1 MKRILALLIAVLVI
15 FPSQAFATET
25 TDFEEF
31 IRSGEFGI
39 DVTGEERDEDT
50 RYEGEHELTS
60 DSNIN
65 IKFKDAMIT
74 DILSVMAKHIK
85 KNIFFIEEPIITS
98 FEMFDI
104 APMTALEA
112 LLSREGLSY
121 IERDGILIV
130 GEPSRLEDTFFDRLS
145 LYEVKLNY
153 ISASDFNEYLDTLG
167 VTIDRIVIERNQKSM
182 YVRGL
187 PQDLTLL
194 RDIKEAL
201 DKSANVT
208 STISMERIDLEYISP
223 AYLTEL
229 LSGLDFEIDVLQPER
244 GRNVVWLRGT
254 VAEIEE
260 IKEFIG
266 FVDDPANMEE
276 SLPLQRLD
284 LLYINTDILLDIVE
298 QANLELDIFTVGHN
312 QQAVWVQ
319 GPQSQLEQ
327 LENIVNQIDVLDNR
341 YVTKEFDV
349 FAYQLDN
356 VVPRDVMERIEE
368 WEFEDLKIIG
378 YNFTEFGNDILVLT
392 PPAQKTAVIQAL
404 NALDGNRRT
413 VKIPVMSSEG
423 THPED
428 VLEEWRSLL
437 GDLLHERG
445 IREHTFTIMPYDL
458 LGGMGKIDEETGI
471 RVTKK
476 TMYAET
482 TPDRVQLIMDM
493 LDHLNAADS
502 LSANKPPEPS
512 DEDGGSDGNGGN
524 GSDRDDDSVSE
535 TRHDT
540 TVTVSDIETV
550 SIDGL
555 SPSEGNQFVKFHL
568 RVRNNTRSAMNT
580 SRGNVTVIDN
590 NGHAYQ
596 YDMEA
601 TTEYGGA
608 FEEKRITNGFSS
620 NGNIVFEIPDN
631 RTIERIHYRRA
642 GNTIEVLVP

>member
-1 MKRILALLIAVLVI
+1 M
-15 FPSQAFATET
+15 
-25 TDFEEF
+25 
-31 IRSGEFGI
+31 
-39 DVTGEERDEDT
+39 
-50 RYEGEHELTS
+50 
-60 DSNIN
+60 
-65 IKFKDAMIT
+65 
-74 DILSVMAKHIK
+74 
-85 KNIFFIEEPIITS
+85 
-98 FEMFDI
+98 
-104 APMTALEA
+104 
-112 LLSREGLSY
+112 
-121 IERDGILIV
+121 
-130 GEPSRLEDTFFDRLS
+130 
-145 LYEVKLNY
+145 
-153 ISASDFNEYLDTLG
+153 
-167 VTIDRIVIERNQKSM
+167 
-182 YVRGL
+182 
-187 PQDLTLL
+187 
-194 RDIKEAL
+194 
-201 DKSANVT
+201 
-208 STISMERIDLEYISP
+208 
-223 AYLTEL
+223 
-229 LSGLDFEIDVLQPER
+229 
-244 GRNVVWLRGT
+244 
-254 VAEIEE
+254 
-260 IKEFIG
+260 
-266 FVDDPANMEE
+266 
-276 SLPLQRLD
+276 
-284 LLYINTDILLDIVE
+284 
-298 QANLELDIFTVGHN
+298 
-312 QQAVWVQ
+312 
-319 GPQSQLEQ
+319 
-327 LENIVNQIDVLDNR
+327 
-341 YVTKEFDV
+341 
-349 FAYQLDN
+349 
-356 VVPRDVMERIEE
+356 
-368 WEFEDLKIIG
+368 
-378 YNFTEFGNDILVLT
+378 
-392 PPAQKTAVIQAL
+392 IQAL